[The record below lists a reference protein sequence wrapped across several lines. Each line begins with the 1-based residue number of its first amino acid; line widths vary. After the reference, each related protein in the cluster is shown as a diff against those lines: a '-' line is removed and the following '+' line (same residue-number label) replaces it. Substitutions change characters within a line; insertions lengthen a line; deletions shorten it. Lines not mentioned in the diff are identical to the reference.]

1 MLINHYHPMQPITQG
16 SATDISDFF
25 KQLVEV
31 QFSDKKAIKAQHKAL
46 MDYIKQP
53 TATYFIRLYG
63 SFSPKNYS
71 QLRRGF
77 LTEFKDGNR
86 IVFCDNT
93 FALNFTAAKVGGLY
107 YSFQDINS
115 LFNQEKLVFSFGTTE
130 QERELSYFSPK
141 GVKRQNINPVG
152 WTLAH
157 IKPVGTGYDGKSL
170 TTFFPNPE
178 REEWCE
184 LTKMRK
190 LECEISEQEK
200 KIAIAHFI
208 RLVHPLNSF
217 LIPKNNL
224 VNYSG
229 KRLGEEPALINYVHQ
244 YLKETFPTEMAEL
257 EKVAMEYDFP
267 EGPIIDNITWLGVDL
282 KVKEKKNP
290 KKTQVV
296 EENDV
301 TEIIQNPD
309 EVTEIMQNV
318 DVDED
323 LALDK
328 LLKSLRSIGMK
339 AFKHGLYPALNA
351 NINATIEDVAIYF
364 PDYSDYSLNS
374 QKSRLST
381 AKSIF
386 KNGLED
392 EALSIISNSNV
403 E

>member
-25 KQLVEV
+25 KQLVED

-63 SFSPKNYS
+63 SFSKENYS

-93 FALNFTAAKVGGLY
+93 FALSFTAAKVGGLH
-107 YSFQDINS
+107 YSFKDINA
-115 LFNQEKLVFSFGTTE
+115 LFNQEKLIFALKTTKE
-130 QERELSYFSPK
+130 EKELSYFSPN
-141 GVKRQNINPVG
+141 GVKQQNINAAG

-170 TTFFPNPE
+170 RNFFPNPE

-200 KIAIAHFI
+200 KIAKAHFI

-257 EKVAMEYDFP
+257 EKVSMEYDFS
-267 EGPIIDNITWLGVDL
+267 EGQIINNITWSDAKKKKKKKKAAK
-282 KVKEKKNP
+282 KVKF
-290 KKTQVV
+290 
-296 EENDV
+296 
-301 TEIIQNPD
+301 TEIIQD
-309 EVTEIMQNV
+309 EN
-318 DVDED
+318 
-323 LALDK
+323 LAEDK
-328 LLKSLRSIGMK
+328 LIKKLNSAGKLV
-339 AFKHGLYPALNA
+339 FKHGLYPALNA
-351 NINATIEDVAIYF
+351 NINATIEDVASYL
-364 PDYSDYSLNS
+364 PDYSNYSLNS
-374 QKSRLST
+374 QKSRLSH
-381 AKSIF
+381 ARWVF
-386 KNGLED
+386 RNGLEE
-392 EALSIISNSNV
+392 EALTIISNSKV